1 MNRSQDIF
9 ASSTNQQINSKNIEE
24 NADCNICARTFRTN
38 RGLLQHLNFCRIR
51 NITNNGNQ
59 IITTNDDNN
68 DNTSNSSNSNS
79 NDITENVKC
88 REKNKTLFMLTSGAA
103 GVTSF
108 MKLWIQDTTLK
119 SISLKAVHVIPAL
132 RHYFSKNQA
141 NPQKSQR
148 SSPST

>member
-79 NDITENVKC
+79 NDIPENIKC
-88 REKNKTLFMLTSGAA
+88 REKIGHLNKTLFMLTSGAA

-108 MKLWIQDTTLK
+108 MKLWIQ
-119 SISLKAVHVIPAL
+119 
-132 RHYFSKNQA
+132 Q
-141 NPQKSQR
+141 
-148 SSPST
+148 